1 MYIIGD
7 VFLKNKEYDMKT
19 KSKLPVDQF
28 IVRNK
33 EGKIDL
39 NQSVTKATQFNK
51 QEIEKIIKEE
61 QFDLSDQQIK
71 RLCLSVFYAR
81 PDLKYVTPSMLINMA
96 IHHIEVPARKY
107 DKIVSKIND
116 WINKDTSNAR
126 GSFKSQTGYVVL
138 RSKNK

>member
-1 MYIIGD
+1 
-7 VFLKNKEYDMKT
+7 MKT